1 MVCYTHAPVLS
12 RESAIN
18 GQHLTSTSQN
28 KSLQLSIP
36 TKDSSRAHGSKP
48 AHEDRYRWAMLK
60 VRRVFR
66 PTIMGNAC

>member
-1 MVCYTHAPVLS
+1 MLPRMAE
-12 RESAIN
+12 R
-18 GQHLTSTSQN
+18 
-28 KSLQLSIP
+28 QLMP
-36 TKDSSRAHGSKP
+36 QKP